1 MYRPFTNYTTLH
13 ATLRDTNPKSHIFRH
28 LQPQIRKIVQE
39 NDMPSKDTR
48 QTFMFSATFPDEIQ
62 SLAREFLRDYV
73 WIGVGRVG
81 STVENIEQRLLEA
94 SSDPNMKMNMLL
106 SAINEIEG
114 RTLVFVQKKRT
125 AAWVCQCLQQFGVA
139 SEEIHGD
146 RTQMQR
152 EHALRQFREGRTRV
166 LVATDVAARGL
177 DVPAVTHVIQFDM
190 PISSEDFD
198 TYVHRIGRT
207 GRAGKSG
214 VATSFYVPGRET
226 GEGNGKI
233 AQLIMRLLQ
242 ENNQVITRVFL
253 LNSLAFYL
261 VSVRLKLFLSSRNLS
276 LTTIPVTVISN

>member
-1 MYRPFTNYTTLH
+1 MR
-13 ATLRDTNPKSHIFRH
+13 
-28 LQPQIRKIVQE
+28 
-39 NDMPSKDTR
+39 SKDTR
-48 QTFMFSATFPDEIQ
+48 QTFMFSATFPDEVQ

-94 SSDPNMKMNMLL
+94 SSDPNTKMNMLL
-106 SAINEIEG
+106 TAINEIEG

-125 AAWVCQCLQQFGVA
+125 AAWVRQCLQQFGVA

-242 ENNQVITRVFL
+242 ENNQVNTRVFL
-253 LNSLAFYL
+253 SSIVSSLSQLPCFPPHCPYHYFVWCFRSHHRSVELTFCTSLIAHRSSLNGSSQLTITTTEEVA
-261 VSVRLKLFLSSRNLS
+261 LSAEPR
-276 LTTIPVTVISN
+276 